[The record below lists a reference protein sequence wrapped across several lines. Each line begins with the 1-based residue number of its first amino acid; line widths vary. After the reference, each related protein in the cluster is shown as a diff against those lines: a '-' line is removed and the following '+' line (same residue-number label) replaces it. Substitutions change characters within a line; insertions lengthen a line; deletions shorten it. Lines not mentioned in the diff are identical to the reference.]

1 MVRFFINQYILNF
14 KRIFKLDF
22 FKLGSVCFENKA
34 EPEPQPGLGSLLIN
48 GSKGH
53 LMRLSPKLPR
63 SVQIN
68 KGGNFYGS
76 PLNHY
81 RQSGCSFLLNFYS
94 MRIEWVNQVIVV
106 AKIFGS
112 SLILKLLNG
121 HVILYKPIARQ
132 KNNSQILTVQSKN
145 KTTGKHLACKIFF
158 QEKEFS
164 KLALFNQFTMG

>member
-1 MVRFFINQYILNF
+1 
-14 KRIFKLDF
+14 
-22 FKLGSVCFENKA
+22 
-34 EPEPQPGLGSLLIN
+34 
-48 GSKGH
+48 
-53 LMRLSPKLPR
+53 MRLSPKLPR

-81 RQSGCSFLLNFYS
+81 RQLGCCFLLNFYS

-121 HVILYKPIARQ
+121 HVILYKPMTRQ

-158 QEKEFS
+158 RRKNFKISFIQSIYNGLKFFQILIFTHLRFHETSICIRFS
-164 KLALFNQFTMG
+164 ELYNYFDKKCIKHLNFSSGLCCVP

>member
-1 MVRFFINQYILNF
+1 
-14 KRIFKLDF
+14 
-22 FKLGSVCFENKA
+22 
-34 EPEPQPGLGSLLIN
+34 
-48 GSKGH
+48 
-53 LMRLSPKLPR
+53 MRLSPKLPR

-81 RQSGCSFLLNFYS
+81 QQLGCCFLLNFYS
-94 MRIEWVNQVIVV
+94 MRREWVNQVIVV

-145 KTTGKHLACKIFF
+145 KTTGKIQRAKSFFGERIFLN
-158 QEKEFS
+158 QLYSINLQQAEILSLGQKHTY
-164 KLALFNQFTMG
+164 LFLCTCVFTSYRYAYSLVICTNISLKSVQT